1 MKEGVAGLLEE
12 GQVAT
17 RKGGG
22 RQTARGTGMDCRT
35 VI

>member
-17 RKGGG
+17 KKEG
-22 RQTARGTGMDCRT
+22 RDRQPEEQGWT
-35 VI
+35 VGQ